1 MFNPPMTRKEVDKQL
16 SQYQKI
22 NYNQFRWWR
31 MYQPK
36 NKPLDNRQPLRD
48 RILNGDFDFSCYKA
62 QIYLVEYQ
70 LNDILKEC
78 GVDYQ
83 KYLEKTSVMR
93 ARRKRLIEDFEK
105 DEKDRLESLIKEFT
119 RYFRCDRDQVIEE
132 MLNCS
137 GELIDLYYIIKE
149 KYQVIPMSYATMRRR
164 GRPSTK
170 SLHVK

>member
-1 MFNPPMTRKEVDKQL
+1 MFNPSLSRKQVEEQL
-16 SQYQKI
+16 SQYQKL

-31 MYQPK
+31 LYAPK

-78 GVDYQ
+78 GIDYQ

-105 DEKDRLESLIKEFT
+105 DEKDKLESLIKEFT
-119 RYFRCDRDQVIEE
+119 RYFRCNREQVEEE

-137 GELIDLYYIIKE
+137 GSLIDLYYIIKE
-149 KYQVIPMSYATMRRR
+149 KYKVIPIPYASMRRR

-170 SLHVK
+170 SLSIK

>member
-1 MFNPPMTRKEVDKQL
+1 MFNPPMSREQVEKQL
-16 SQYQKI
+16 LQYQKI

-62 QIYLVEYQ
+62 QIYWCEYQ
-70 LNDILKEC
+70 LNDIHEEC
-78 GVDYQ
+78 HPDTQ
-83 KYLEKTSVMR
+83 KYLEKTAVLR
-93 ARRKRLIEDFEK
+93 ARRKRLIEDFER

-149 KYQVIPMSYATMRRR
+149 KHQVIPMSYATMRRR

>member
-1 MFNPPMTRKEVDKQL
+1 MFNPPMPRKQVENQL

-36 NKPLDNRQPLRD
+36 NKPLDNRKPLRD

-62 QIYLVEYQ
+62 QIYWCEYQ
-70 LNDILKEC
+70 LNDVHKEC
-78 GVDYQ
+78 YPDLQ
-83 KYLEKTSVMR
+83 KYLEKTSVLR

-119 RYFRCDRDQVIEE
+119 RYFRCNREQVEKE

-137 GELIDLYYIIKE
+137 GSLIDLYYIIEE
-149 KYQVIPMSYATMRRR
+149 KYKVIPVSYASMRRR
-164 GRPSTK
+164 GRPLTK
-170 SLHVK
+170 SLNIR